1 MRCSVLVILLGL
13 SAAAWAQTTD
23 SSGSA
28 PSSAANQDS
37 QSSAATK
44 PSASRT
50 PDLAPPRSDSVN
62 AAALGDEPGESS
74 SKDTIIDLSPPD
86 EDLKAHPGTSKDPTS
101 EEGSGG
107 VAEFHPWDPHKAAKD
122 VEVGDFYFR
131 RKNYVAAES
140 RYREALKYKDND
152 AAATF
157 RLATCLE
164 KMNRSDEA
172 REQYRNYLKILP
184 EGPEAER
191 VRKAIQRLETT
202 NSTPLQ

>member
-1 MRCSVLVILLGL
+1 MRCSVLLILLGL

-23 SSGSA
+23 SSGSV
-28 PSSAANQDS
+28 PSNPANQDS
-37 QSSAATK
+37 RSPQATK
-44 PSASRT
+44 PAASRT
-50 PDLAPPRSDSVN
+50 PNLAPPRSDSVN

-86 EDLKAHPGTSKDPTS
+86 EDLKAHPGTSKNPTN
-101 EEGSGG
+101 EDGSGD

-122 VEVGDFYFR
+122 VEIGDFYFK

-152 AAATF
+152 AVATF

-172 REQYRNYLKILP
+172 REEYENYLKILP
-184 EGPEAER
+184 GGPEAER
-191 VRKAIQRLETT
+191 ARKAIQRLQTA
-202 NSTPLQ
+202 NRTPVP